1 VKPRAASVLPL
12 LATLRGYDAR
22 TLRSDL
28 FAGVTTAVMLVP
40 QGMAYAMLAGLP
52 PIYGLYASLVPV
64 VVYALFGTC
73 RQLSV
78 GPVAIDSL
86 LVAAGVGALAAA
98 GSEQYLALAILLALM
113 VGVLQVAMGLGR
125 LGFLVNF
132 LSRPVIAGFMAAAA
146 LVIMAAQVPHLLGVP
161 LAPTQS
167 VHLVVYEIA
176 QHLDAVNV
184 PTLVLGVV
192 SVVLLV
198 ALDRLSPK
206 VPRALAVVVLGTV
219 AVGAL
224 GLDAAGVAV
233 VGAVPAGLPHPAWPS
248 LEMSAVASLFPIAIT
263 IAFVGFIEAIAVGQR
278 MGRGAGYDVE
288 ANRELV
294 ALGLANVAAS
304 LTRGFPVTGGLSR
317 TLVNAQAGAK
327 TSVASF
333 FTAGAVALTL
343 VALTPAFRYLPK
355 AVLAAIIVTAV
366 AGLIDLREVRR
377 LWRVKRADLAMM
389 AVTFAGTLAL
399 GIETGILVGV
409 GTSLVVFVA
418 RTTRPHVAVLGRVP
432 GSGGAYRN
440 IKRFP
445 GAETVPGVLAVR
457 LDAQFYFGNVNFLKE
472 TLQRLE
478 REMGEPLCAVVID
491 ASGVNQIDSS
501 AEAALREILSD
512 YRARGVR
519 LLMATVKGPVG
530 DVLAR
535 SGFLDELGRENVT
548 LRVEDAMAKVAPQA
562 DLPVNPSIW

>member
-52 PIYGLYASLVPV
+52 PIYGLYASLAPV

-98 GSEQYLALAILLALM
+98 GSEQYLGLAILLALM

-146 LVIMAAQVPHLLGVP
+146 LVIMAAQVPHLLGLP
-161 LAPTQS
+161 LAPTQE

-176 QHLDAVNV
+176 QHLGAVNV

-198 ALDRLSPK
+198 ALARLSPK

-219 AVGAL
+219 AAAAL
-224 GLDAAGVAV
+224 ELDDAGVAV

-248 LEMSAVASLFPIAIT
+248 FEMSAVASLFPIALT

-278 MGRGAGYDVE
+278 MGRGAGYEVE

-327 TSVASF
+327 TSVAGF
-333 FTAGAVALTL
+333 VTAGAVALTL
-343 VALTPAFRYLPK
+343 VILTPSFRYLPK

-389 AVTFAGTLAL
+389 AVTFAATLAL

-409 GTSLVVFVA
+409 GTSVVVFVA

-535 SGFLDELGRENVT
+535 SGFLDELGRENIT
-548 LRVEDAMAKVAPQA
+548 LRVEDAMAKFAPQA
-562 DLPVNPSIW
+562 DLPVNPRSW

>member
-52 PIYGLYASLVPV
+52 PIYGLYASLAPV

-98 GSEQYLALAILLALM
+98 GSEQYLGLAILLALM

-146 LVIMAAQVPHLLGVP
+146 LVIMAAQVPHLLGLP
-161 LAPTQS
+161 LAPTQE

-176 QHLDAVNV
+176 QHLGAVNV

-198 ALDRLSPK
+198 ALARLSPK

-219 AVGAL
+219 AAAAL
-224 GLDAAGVAV
+224 ELDDAGVAV

-248 LEMSAVASLFPIAIT
+248 FEMSAVASLFPIALT

-278 MGRGAGYDVE
+278 MGRGAGYEVE

-327 TSVASF
+327 TSVAGF
-333 FTAGAVALTL
+333 VTAGAVALTL
-343 VALTPAFRYLPK
+343 VILTPSFRYLPK

-389 AVTFAGTLAL
+389 AVTFAATLAL

-409 GTSLVVFVA
+409 GTSVVVFVA

-535 SGFLDELGRENVT
+535 SGFLDELGRENIT
-548 LRVEDAMAKVAPQA
+548 LRVEDAMAKFPPQA